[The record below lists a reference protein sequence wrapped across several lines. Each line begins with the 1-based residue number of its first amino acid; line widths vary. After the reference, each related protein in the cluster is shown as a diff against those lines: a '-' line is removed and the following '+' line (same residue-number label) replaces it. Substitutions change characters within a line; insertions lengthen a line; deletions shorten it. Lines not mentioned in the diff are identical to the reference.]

1 MTGNP
6 LKCGC
11 DVKWILNS
19 NFQWENL
26 LKGATCTNGKT
37 LSEVLLRD
45 LVFFL
50 ELCFKVNVTVLE
62 SLCPSD
68 TCPYYYSELGLP
80 FIMESGELQSPSYPN
95 VYPDSHNST
104 KSISVSRG
112 KILITFD

>member
-37 LSEVLLRD
+37 LPEVLLRD
-45 LVFFL
+45 LGILSRIVS
-50 ELCFKVNVTVLE
+50 EGERYGIGE
-62 SLCPSD
+62 SLP
-68 TCPYYYSELGLP
+68 LRHL
-80 FIMESGELQSPSYPN
+80 SPLLLRVRSPIDN
-95 VYPDSHNST
+95 GKWRT
-104 KSISVSRG
+104 SIS
-112 KILITFD
+112 